1 MEDAILKLNDI
12 ISKKETET
20 YSITGTANEEGSFR
34 CVIDPEA
41 KFTEGITHYV
51 YLKSFTGWSYFLNI
65 DRSNNKF
72 FYWQHTKVKGELTW
86 YQTVLKFETGAYQIT
101 DYNNMIHTSMMSK
114 NHKGE
119 PLLTSR
125 SEDEIKADPK
135 DEFAITIFP
144 YIPTSRIM
152 IRIKKGYSVGFQ
164 EGTWL
169 KELGFNKDTF
179 LKEGLHTAPNR
190 ADLMKTLKIRIVCN
204 LCNGFKINGKKSDND
219 RTSLVSSNVLY
230 EFPNNTATGES
241 ISINPNPVIYTT
253 LLQKRFSEIKLT
265 FVDDDN
271 KPVNFQGEEFNCVLV
286 ITQG

>member
-51 YLKSFTGWSYFLNI
+51 YLKSFTGWSYFPNI
-65 DRSNNKF
+65 DSSNNKF
-72 FYWQHTKVKGELTW
+72 MYWQHTEVKGKLTW
-86 YQTVLKFETGAYQIT
+86 YQTVHKFETGAYQIT

-135 DEFAITIFP
+135 DEFAISIFP

-152 IRIKKGYSVGFQ
+152 IRIKKGYTVGFQ
-164 EGTWL
+164 AGTWL
-169 KELGFNKDTF
+169 KELGFNNDT
-179 LKEGLHTAPNR
+179 LLLEGLHTAPNR
-190 ADLMKTLKIRIVCN
+190 ADLMKTLKVRIECN
-204 LCNGFKINGKKSDND
+204 LCRGFKINGKY
-219 RTSLVSSNVLY
+219 SNVLY

-271 KPVNFQGEEFNCVLV
+271 KSVNFQGEEFNCVLV